1 MLCTCMAA
9 VLMNCRRRKPQGF
22 LGVRVAFRS
31 ALQELARG
39 IGFGVALWAQS
50 CPPCSPTLHCPP
62 VPSVW
67 CDCHPPSALAVAGAV
82 GLLALVAAL
91 GFLAGAL
98 WQRQAPVGAV
108 GRDAPRS
115 GEVVFEELA
124 RAQAALVRR
133 RQQAIQAHGDAG
145 GR

>member
-1 MLCTCMAA
+1 M
-9 VLMNCRRRKPQGF
+9 Q
-22 LGVRVAFRS
+22 VALRT

-39 IGFGVALWAQS
+39 IGFGAALWAQS

-62 VPSVW
+62 IPSVR
-67 CDCHPPSALAVAGAV
+67 CDCHPPSPLAVAGAV
-82 GLLALVAAL
+82 ALLVLVAA
-91 GFLAGAL
+91 GSFLAGAL
-98 WQRQAPVGAV
+98 WQRQALAGSGA
-108 GRDAPRS
+108 RDSPRS

-133 RQQAIQAHGDAG
+133 RQQATLGHGDAG